1 MARPSVVVI
10 GGGVSGLSAAY
21 ALSSL
26 ARRHE
31 TPMDISI
38 LEASPVVGGKL
49 ATHEVDGVRL
59 DAGAE
64 SVLARR
70 PEAVQ
75 LIADVGLADQQMGQ
89 AESGVGVLVNGQ
101 LHQLPK
107 RQLLGIP
114 FDYDDVAKSG
124 LLDGGGLAD
133 LRRDGSMPS
142 SGTDLADI
150 SIGELVRSRMGHQVL
165 DRLVEPLLGG
175 VYAGQADRISAD
187 MAVPGLIGAL
197 AEQGSLMAAVASL
210 RAAATDDGPLFVS
223 LRGGLGKLPQAIVDA
238 TQAQVHTSTKAR
250 NIVAAGDRWRVV
262 ADSPE
267 GPREFAADAVIVSCP
282 AESAAS
288 LLSYLGVA
296 GVASA
301 LAVEYASVALVTY
314 LFRAGDLPELPPG
327 SGFVVPPGSS
337 RLVKAATYASQKWS
351 WLQQEH
357 PELAVVRV
365 SIGRFG
371 DTGWRREDAD
381 LAAAALR
388 EFHDITKTGADPV
401 AFKVRHW
408 ERSLPQY
415 RVGHRA
421 RITELRERLTA
432 LRGLEICGAALDGV
446 GVPACIASG
455 QGAAGRVAQALGVG
469 DND

>member
-1 MARPSVVVI
+1 MDRPAVVVI
-10 GGGVSGLSAAY
+10 GAGISGLSAAH
-21 ALSSL
+21 ALSEL
-26 ARRHE
+26 ARANG
-31 TPMDISI
+31 TPVDIAI
-38 LEASPVVGGKL
+38 LEATSVVGGKL

-70 PEAVQ
+70 PEGVQ
-75 LIADVGLADQQMGQ
+75 LIADVGLSGEQEPQ

-107 RQLLGIP
+107 HQLLGIP
-114 FDYDDVAKSG
+114 FDYDDVAQSG

-133 LRRDGSMPS
+133 LKRDGTMPPAS
-142 SGTDLADI
+142 ADTSDV

-175 VYAGQADRISAD
+175 IYAGQSDQISAD
-187 MAVPGLIGAL
+187 MAVPGLIDAL
-197 AEQGSLMAAVASL
+197 AEHGSLMAAVASL
-210 RAAATDDGPLFVS
+210 RAASTDEGPLFVS
-223 LRGGLGKLPQAIVDA
+223 LRGGLGRLPQAIVDA
-238 TQAQVHTSTKAR
+238 TDAEVHTSTKAR
-250 NIVAAGDRWRVV
+250 NIVAAGDRWRVI

-267 GPREFAADAVIVSCP
+267 GSREFAADAVIVSCP
-282 AESAAS
+282 AASAAS
-288 LLSYLGVA
+288 LLSHMGVS

-314 LFRAGDLPELPPG
+314 LFRVGDIPELPAG

-351 WLQQEH
+351 WLRQEQ
-357 PELAVVRV
+357 PDLAVVRV

-371 DTGWRREDAD
+371 ETGWRREDAD

-388 EFHDITKTGADPV
+388 EFHDIAKTGATPV
-401 AFKVRHW
+401 ATKVRHW

-421 RITELRERLTA
+421 RITELQERLTA

-455 QGAAGRVAQALGVG
+455 QLAAGRVAQLLGVG
-469 DND
+469 GE